1 VRLLSL
7 AGRDCFIGVV
17 ADMFP
22 GADAV
27 SERVPQE
34 TGTGKVRGSPVPCA
48 RVCRRYSRWCS
59 GPQVS
64 DIAYHAS
71 PIPRLW
77 PCSSSEGRT
86 PRKETGSVFGADAC
100 CSTNLGPCPRCIRTC
115 SRRWSFDLRKARK
128 WALDSI
134 FLLIL
139 VQTVPKDLGYQTFRS
154 LYKRL

>member
-1 VRLLSL
+1 MVCIESFEVRLLSL

-22 GADAV
+22 GAGAV

-34 TGTGKVRGSPVPCA
+34 TGTGKVGGSPLHGA

-77 PCSSSEGRT
+77 PCSSSEGCT
-86 PRKETGSVFGADAC
+86 PRKETGSVLGAAGCSPTAAVSADAP
-100 CSTNLGPCPRCIRTC
+100 SSNNL
-115 SRRWSFDLRKARK
+115 SAD
-128 WALDSI
+128 
-134 FLLIL
+134 
-139 VQTVPKDLGYQTFRS
+139 
-154 LYKRL
+154 